1 MGIPEENKT
10 EEVRKMGYVR
20 QCRKCGF
27 RYSPQIKEGGKLP
40 RGYTICPNCGS
51 KDTFVVSW

>member
-1 MGIPEENKT
+1 MEFLIRGD
-10 EEVRKMGYVR
+10 KMGYVR
-20 QCRKCGF
+20 QCRKCGI